1 MADATYYPYQSG
13 VGEKLVPMGDGTYAP
28 AVVAFGP
35 LAPANYDYISMSYTG
50 SNLTGVVYKVGGA
63 GGTTLVT
70 LTLAYDGSNNLISVT
85 RS

>member
-28 AVVAFGP
+28 AVVAFAP
-35 LAPANYDYISMSYTG
+35 TAPANYDYISMSYTG
-50 SNLTGVVYKVGGA
+50 TNLTQVVYKVGGA
-63 GGTTLVT
+63 GGTVVCTLN
-70 LTLAYDGSNNLISVT
+70 LTYDASNNLLTVA